1 MENVTLKISD
11 EDRKEGEFILN
22 PIYAL
27 KLTKK
32 DNESIQ
38 RARQIPSILGMDFL
52 TKYGF
57 TLNFDPDN
65 KIANITKP

>member
-1 MENVTLKISD
+1 MENVTLKIRD
-11 EDRKEGEFILN
+11 EDSKEGEFILN

-32 DNESIQ
+32 DNESIR

-52 TKYGF
+52 AKHGF